1 MKKEKDKVK
10 ALKLLEQRD
19 SNPKITCQWIAD
31 QCGYSRK
38 QIERLSAERKIKDT
52 SAILTHGN
60 TGRKPVTTASDQE
73 IRYLEDLKKTYPSI
87 IIAQF
92 RDIYLEDVITN
103 KDKEADVVRYGLKN
117 RSKTWFRDLFV
128 REGWTSPVE
137 KPGRTDGTRVTHST
151 RAPRDHMGELVQIDG
166 TPYDWFNDGRA
177 YALHLAVDDA
187 STEVLAGY
195 FMAEECARGYARMMK
210 LVLENY
216 GIPEALYSDKF
227 SVFRSVKAGTPT
239 QFASMM
245 NKLGIT
251 MIFANSAQAKGRV
264 ERYNGTAQMR
274 LPNDLI
280 RWKVPHN
287 YDYLNDWFNKKY
299 RLYLNAKFSYPVK
312 DPHELF
318 TPVPFD
324 FNYSEVFRAEYQRQ
338 IRNDVFSMGNCLY
351 TPVTSNGE
359 IVHLSQKQNITVYI
373 DAITDEIYIERYGK
387 HYTCMKV
394 GERKRDNYY
403 TVSNE
408 KELQKVL
415 NEMNANKNK

>member
-1 MKKEKDKVK
+1 
-10 ALKLLEQRD
+10 
-19 SNPKITCQWIAD
+19 
-31 QCGYSRK
+31 
-38 QIERLSAERKIKDT
+38 
-52 SAILTHGN
+52 
-60 TGRKPVTTASDQE
+60 
-73 IRYLEDLKKTYPSI
+73 
-87 IIAQF
+87 
-92 RDIYLEDVITN
+92 
-103 KDKEADVVRYGLKN
+103 
-117 RSKTWFRDLFV
+117 
-128 REGWTSPVE
+128 
-137 KPGRTDGTRVTHST
+137 
-151 RAPRDHMGELVQIDG
+151 
-166 TPYDWFNDGRA
+166 
-177 YALHLAVDDA
+177 
-187 STEVLAGY
+187 
-195 FMAEECARGYARMMK
+195 
-210 LVLENY
+210 
-216 GIPEALYSDKF
+216 
-227 SVFRSVKAGTPT
+227 
-239 QFASMM
+239 
-245 NKLGIT
+245 
-251 MIFANSAQAKGRV
+251 
-264 ERYNGTAQMR
+264 MR

>member
-87 IIAQF
+87 TIAQF

-227 SVFRSVKAGTPT
+227 SFFRSVKAGTPT

-287 YDYLNDWFNKKY
+287 YDYLNDWFNRKY

-415 NEMNANKNK
+415 NEMNANKSK